1 MNGRI
6 KIILFLSCLL
16 ASAKGLGCPTCVGRF
31 EKDKPVFFSDEFYR
45 STTEKI
51 DTDQGIQKGSP
62 HADQGIQKENPSD
75 DNAE

>member
-6 KIILFLSCLL
+6 KKILFLSCLL

-51 DTDQGIQKGSP
+51 DK
-62 HADQGIQKENPSD
+62 ADQGIQKENQSD
-75 DNAE
+75 DTENAE